1 MTSETPLHGQEDH
14 QGCAAEQQQIKPQ
27 DVALSGLGPLRVS
40 MDFERGKLLP
50 IQVLGGF
57 EPTWAMDQKK
67 WPSCDNRWVELTKNS
82 CPKLLERSDAYRES
96 LAITWGDMFLFLT
109 SPNSEEL
116 LTGQRQ
122 NLVVATTPSSE
133 RQVFSGVPS
142 VSMMQKKSGPSAVK
156 QEVSFPIPVADCREN
171 HCAKHHCLVTRPF
184 ESKRGSTWIC
194 YRALRMFLQS
204 LVSSNTGWLVLA
216 KETNQMGNDIVC
228 M

>member
-1 MTSETPLHGQEDH
+1 MGY
-14 QGCAAEQQQIKPQ
+14 
-27 DVALSGLGPLRVS
+27 GP
-40 MDFERGKLLP
+40 
-50 IQVLGGF
+50 
-57 EPTWAMDQKK
+57 KK

-142 VSMMQKKSGPSAVK
+142 VSMMQKKVWPFCSETRSLFPHSRCGLQGESLCKASLPCDPSLRIK
-156 QEVSFPIPVADCREN
+156 
-171 HCAKHHCLVTRPF
+171 
-184 ESKRGSTWIC
+184 TWI
-194 YRALRMFLQS
+194 YLDLLQS
-204 LVSSNTGWLVLA
+204 SAHVPPKFGVL
-216 KETNQMGNDIVC
+216 KHRMTC
-228 M
+228 PS